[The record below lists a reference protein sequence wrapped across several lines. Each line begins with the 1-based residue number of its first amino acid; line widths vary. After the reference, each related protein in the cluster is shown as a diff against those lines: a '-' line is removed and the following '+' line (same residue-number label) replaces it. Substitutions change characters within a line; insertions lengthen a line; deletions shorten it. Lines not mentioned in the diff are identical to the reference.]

1 MRVFAWT
8 ITILFGALFIYKW
21 ISSLT
26 TQNNNEIQGLSLT
39 YVVGLFIGHAIIPP
53 ILWVYI
59 YSSKN
64 GKKENNKGIKKY
76 RLFPCSR

>member
-1 MRVFAWT
+1 MRVIAWT

-39 YVVGLFIGHAIIPP
+39 YVVGLFIGHAIIPL

-59 YSSKN
+59 YSRKN
-64 GKKENNKGIKKY
+64 GRRKRKKRK
-76 RLFPCSR
+76 